1 LLPPAITSP
10 APKQS
15 VLPAMLQP
23 DKKEA
28 CFLIRILKAIDG
40 KLSQIFKGLVS
51 VFILYFSIQKSTAS
65 FYAYHPDIRILPT
78 R

>member
-1 LLPPAITSP
+1 MFPGNSCYHPAIISP
-10 APKQS
+10 APNES

-28 CFLIRILKAIDG
+28 CFLLGILKAIDS

-51 VFILYFSIQKSTAS
+51 VFILYFSI
-65 FYAYHPDIRILPT
+65 
-78 R
+78 